1 MTNLRTY
8 EVVDKVLP
16 AVFMGALMI
25 LVFIVILVITIV
37 NKCKVPHAF
46 KKVIHLY
53 FPETTLSGN
62 EEEVEVLGEHLD
74 NRWLAVLA
82 IILIP
87 TVVATTFITF
97 WNVFLVEE
105 SVRGD
110 CEANFDCFPKIGNS
124 PIQQDPVDCS
134 AIENKGNV
142 TYECYRFVFRYAEG
156 LGAAGGIHIFT
167 ALWSKPYF
175 TLLVNIYHTKSTSTK
190 LTTRYIQYG
199 LVWAGASTVFILY
212 VTISA
217 GVTVFRETILQT
229 ATDQIQ
235 FATYT
240 LLLFVII
247 VSGVVIALGLH
258 TSTKAREVTYKDK
271 TGGKLQNEQK

>member
-1 MTNLRTY
+1 MPSLRTY

-16 AVFMGALMI
+16 AVFMVV
-25 LVFIVILVITIV
+25 LVVVAFIVILAVTV
-37 NKCKVPHAF
+37 LNKGKVPHMF
-46 KKVIHLY
+46 MKVIHLY
-53 FPETTLSGN
+53 FPETTLKGED
-62 EEEVEVLGEHLD
+62 EEIEVLGEHVD

-82 IILIP
+82 LILIP
-87 TVVATTFITF
+87 AIVGTTFITF

-110 CEANFDCFPKIGNS
+110 CEANFDCFPKVGS
-124 PIQQDPVDCS
+124 APVQQDPVNCS
-134 AIENKGNV
+134 AIEVRDNV
-142 TYECYRFVFRYAEG
+142 TYECYHFVFRYAEG

-175 TLLVNIYHTKSTSTK
+175 TMLVNSFHAKSAS
-190 LTTRYIQYG
+190 RYIQYG

-217 GVTVFRETILQT
+217 GVTLFREAILQT
-229 ATDQIQ
+229 VTDQIQ

-240 LLLFVII
+240 LLQFVII

-258 TSTKAREVTYKDK
+258 VQQKRANSNEKEFTDK
-271 TGGKLQNEQK
+271 GE